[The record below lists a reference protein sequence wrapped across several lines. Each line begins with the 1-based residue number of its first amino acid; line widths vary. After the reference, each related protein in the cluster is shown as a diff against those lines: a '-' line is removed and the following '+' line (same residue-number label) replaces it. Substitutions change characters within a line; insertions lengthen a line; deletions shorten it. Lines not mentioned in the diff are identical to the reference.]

1 MSATGR
7 SDVRRKDDHY
17 VTPAW
22 CVQAIW
28 PKLGAFDSC
37 LDPCAGEGR
46 ILMALQDLATYTS
59 PVYRGIELD
68 EERATLCATQNGIG
82 CVVGDA
88 FTVRGRECADP
99 WMTPTQHNP
108 YDLIIMNPPYSLA
121 LEFIKAALASRP
133 REIAVLLRVNFL
145 ASKARAQFWREHPCD
160 VYVLPKRPSF
170 AVFLSCKEVKENGII
185 IAAGCGWSA
194 SYPTDAELPKA
205 CPECTNSKLT
215 KCSSD
220 ATEYAWFHFK
230 DWSRKNCPE
239 GRGHWEILRVP

>member
-46 ILMALQDLATYTS
+46 ILMALQDLAAS

-68 EERATLCATQNGIG
+68 EERATLCASQNGIG

-170 AVFLSCKEVKENGII
+170 AAFLSCKAKLFKKTEAASNIELPEV
-185 IAAGCGWSA
+185 CGWSA
-194 SYPTDAELPKA
+194 SYPTDRFVPTLRAL
-205 CPECTNSKLT
+205 S
-215 KCSSD
+215 
-220 ATEYAWFHFK
+220 
-230 DWSRKNCPE
+230 
-239 GRGHWEILRVP
+239 ILRYIP